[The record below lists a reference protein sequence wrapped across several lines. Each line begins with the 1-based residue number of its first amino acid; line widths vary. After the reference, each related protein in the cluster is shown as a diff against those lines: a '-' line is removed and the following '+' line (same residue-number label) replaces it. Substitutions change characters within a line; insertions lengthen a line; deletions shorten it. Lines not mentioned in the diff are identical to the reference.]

1 MSVRRCG
8 FFFPCYRLL
17 KGILKFNSVL
27 YLIPDKVLI
36 LQSWHHARVCV
47 SVVYTFLKETWPFPK
62 GSEERF
68 TESRGFR
75 TSCLMFQVHFCV
87 DLAEAQICDTE
98 AGSSL
103 RGPEV

>member
-1 MSVRRCG
+1 MGVGVFSPLLSIARRNLEVQLS
-8 FFFPCYRLL
+8 F
-17 KGILKFNSVL
+17 IFNSRQGFNFTEL
-27 YLIPDKVLI
+27 ASCKG
-36 LQSWHHARVCV
+36 V
-47 SVVYTFLKETWPFPK
+47 SVVYIFLKEPWPFPK

-87 DLAEAQICDTE
+87 DLAQAQICDTE

-103 RGPEV
+103 MGPEV